1 MSASQVII
9 LAEDRRTQ
17 NLAYHLLVRLGY
29 HKGSIRKEAL
39 PAGHGAGNNYVLK
52 NYASQVKASQQRAAG
67 TILLV
72 HLDADAETVAHRL
85 KQLSS
90 CLQDDDV
97 VRDPQVVFH
106 WIPKRNVE
114 TWLLWLLVPA
124 TLDEAADYKHDFEHK
139 YRGQEAVAVKLAAL
153 SFFDCS
159 RANATRPGNCPPS
172 LTLALDGAPPPR

>member
-29 HKGSIRKEAL
+29 KGRIRKEAL
-39 PAGHGAGNNYVLK
+39 PAGHGAGNNYVL
-52 NYASQVKASQQRAAG
+52 NHYASQVKASQQRAAG

-85 KQLSS
+85 KQLSNR
-90 CLQDDDV
+90 LIAAGV
-97 VRDPQVVFH
+97 ERDPQVVFH

-114 TWLLWLLVPA
+114 TWLLWLLAPA
-124 TLDEAADYKHDFEHK
+124 TLDEAVDYKQNFEHE
-139 YRGQEAVAVKLAAL
+139 YRGQEAAVAVKLAAT
-153 SFFDCS
+153 SFFVYS

-172 LTLALDGAPPPR
+172 LTLALDNAPPPR

>member
-29 HKGSIRKEAL
+29 EKGKIRKEAL
-39 PAGHGAGNNYVLK
+39 PAGKGAGNNYVLK
-52 NYASQVKASQQRAAG
+52 NYVSQVKAAQKRAAG

-72 HLDADAETVAHRL
+72 HLDADTETVAQRL
-85 KQLSS
+85 TQLDNQLNVVS
-90 CLQDDDV
+90 L

-114 TWLLWLLVPA
+114 TWLLWLLAPA
-124 TLDEAADYKHDFEHK
+124 TRDEDVTYKYEFEHEYRSQEAAAIK
-139 YRGQEAVAVKLAAL
+139 RAAL
-153 SFFDCS
+153 DFFSFS
-159 RANATRPGNCPPS
+159 RANAIRPVDCPPS
-172 LTLALDGAPPPR
+172 LTLALDDPPPPR